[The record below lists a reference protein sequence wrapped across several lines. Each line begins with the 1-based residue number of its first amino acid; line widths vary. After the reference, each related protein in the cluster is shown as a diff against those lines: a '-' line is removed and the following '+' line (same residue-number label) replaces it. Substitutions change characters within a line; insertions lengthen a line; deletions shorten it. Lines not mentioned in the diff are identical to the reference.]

1 MYSHGNNVNFIIKS
15 QWENNSN
22 LYTTALNQPNMNKV
36 YLN

>member
-1 MYSHGNNVNFIIKS
+1 MFSHGNNINFIITS

-22 LYTTALNQPNMNKV
+22 LYTNALYQPYENKV